1 MGIFPDPAALQ
12 APSAALNSYRL
23 TAVDNLL
30 DRSALNY
37 RDHREVLDNIPPR
50 RQGDSLQIYFW

>member
-1 MGIFPDPAALQ
+1 LQ
-12 APSAALNSYRL
+12 APSAAQNSYRL